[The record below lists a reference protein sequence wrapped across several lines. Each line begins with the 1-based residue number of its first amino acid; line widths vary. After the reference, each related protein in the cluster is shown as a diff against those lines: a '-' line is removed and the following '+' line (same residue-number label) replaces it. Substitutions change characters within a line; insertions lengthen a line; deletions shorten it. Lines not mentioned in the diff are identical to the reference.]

1 MRSRASMKEPTCGQL
16 VTSVADG
23 AVVAVEDGE
32 AAAVED
38 GAAADEED
46 SVAAAEAVAIV
57 LDMEAAAAAILDMEA
72 AAATAV
78 LVHRPQLR
86 LRPAAGDV
94 NLSNL
99 LDFE

>member
-1 MRSRASMKEPTCGQL
+1 MRSRASMMEPTCGQL
-16 VTSVADG
+16 VTLVADG
-23 AVVAVEDGE
+23 AEVAVEDGE

-57 LDMEAAAAAILDMEA
+57 LDMEAAAAAIPSA